1 MENDDKTILVTQPL
15 MPSYDDFC
23 DKLKEVWNNRWFTN
37 NGPFH
42 MEFQC
47 KLKEYF
53 NVENVSLFCNGHL
66 ALYTALSVLELSG
79 EVITTPYS
87 FSSTTHAIC
96 QCGLTPVFCDI
107 NPNDYTIDVNKIEEL
122 ITDKTSAILAVH
134 VYGNVCDVKEIDRIA
149 KKYNLKVIYDA
160 AHAFGEKIDG
170 RSIAEY
176 GDISMFSFHATKVF
190 NTVEGGAI
198 ICHSNEMKQK
208 IDKLRNFGFC
218 SETEIEGI
226 GINGKMDEIRA
237 AFGLLNL
244 RNIDN
249 AILARKKITQRYK
262 DALNDIEGIKF
273 LTFPENTVQNY
284 SHFPIFIN
292 EDKYGISRDMLYYKL
307 KENNILSRRY
317 FYPLITSFKPYSD
330 IPSAKPENLPIAN
343 NLANSVI
350 CLPLYPHLSEE
361 DQNRIINLIINKY

>member
-1 MENDDKTILVTQPL
+1 MDSLITVTSPLLPDLNDFNK
-15 MPSYDDFC
+15 M
-23 DKLKEVWNNRWFTN
+23 LKQIWDNKWITN
-37 NGPFH
+37 NGDFHKQLEIELANYLQVPFI
-42 MEFQC
+42 
-47 KLKEYF
+47 
-53 NVENVSLFCNGHL
+53 SLFTNGTIPL
-66 ALYTALSVLELSG
+66 ITSLQVLNITG
-79 EVITTPYS
+79 EVITTPYTFVATAHS
-87 FSSTTHAIC
+87 IIWNNLS
-96 QCGLTPVFCDI
+96 PVFVDVE
-107 NPNDYTIDVNKIEEL
+107 PNTCNIDPNKIEAA
-122 ITDKTSAILAVH
+122 ITPRTTAIMPVH
-134 VYGNVCDVKEIDRIA
+134 CYGNPCKVDAIQEIA
-149 KKYNLKVIYDA
+149 TKHNLKIIYDA
-160 AHAFGEKIDG
+160 AHAFGVKING
-170 RSIAEY
+170 QSILNY
-176 GDISMFSFHATKVF
+176 GDISTLSFHATKVF